1 MANLPTGKIKATRT
15 NPKKMILFGNPKIG
29 KTTALADLDNCLLL
43 DIEGGS
49 DFVDAMKIDVIEE
62 SINEGILPILSLR
75 RIIKQIAAANEE
87 NGGYIYKFIA
97 LDTVTA
103 LEDMVLPLAGK
114 MYQNTAIGKNWKG
127 DDVTLLPNGA
137 GL

>member
-1 MANLPTGKIKATRT
+1 MAELPVGKIKATRT

-29 KTTALADLDNCLLL
+29 KTTALAELENCLLL
-43 DIEGGS
+43 DVEGGS
-49 DFVDAMKIDVIEE
+49 EFVDAMKIDVIEE
-62 SINEGILPILSLR
+62 SVKENILPIVALR
-75 RIIKQIAAANEE
+75 RIIRQIAAANEE
-87 NGGYIYKFIA
+87 NGGYLYKYIA

-103 LEDMVLPLAGK
+103 LEDLVLPLAGG
-114 MYQNTAIGKNWKG
+114 MYKNTAIGKNWTG